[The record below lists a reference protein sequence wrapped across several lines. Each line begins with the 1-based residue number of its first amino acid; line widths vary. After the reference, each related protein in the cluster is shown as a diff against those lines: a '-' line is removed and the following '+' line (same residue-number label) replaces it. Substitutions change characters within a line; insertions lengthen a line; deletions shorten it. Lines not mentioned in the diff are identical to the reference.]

1 MLKSRYP
8 KTSKKISDC
17 LGTIFSK
24 IPISPTSWTILSLL
38 FAIIGFL
45 ALYKKFLFYG
55 FLFFLAAVFCDAVD
69 GAVARKKNK
78 ETAIG
83 AYLDGI
89 ADRITEAF
97 LLFGLAFYS
106 IPSFYLPGY
115 IWIFMLLFF
124 GSCMTT
130 FAKVYADHR
139 KALTEEELEKMGGI
153 LERTERVSI
162 ILAGMLIGYIYGE
175 KYITYSIV
183 FAAAL
188 ATATFI
194 QRVHYTINH
203 EKKE

>member
-8 KTSKKISDC
+8 NTSKKISDI

-38 FAIIGFL
+38 FAFIGFL

-55 FLFFLAAVFCDAVD
+55 FVFFLAAVFCDAVD
-69 GAVARKKNK
+69 GAVARRKNK

-89 ADRITEAF
+89 SDRITEAF
-97 LLFGLAFYS
+97 LLFGLAFYI
-106 IPSFYLPGY
+106 IPAFYLPGY
-115 IWIFMLLFF
+115 IWLFMLLFF
-124 GSCMTT
+124 GSCMTS
-130 FAKVYADHR
+130 FAKVYADH
-139 KALTEEELEKMGGI
+139 KKTLTEEKIKNMGGI
-153 LERTERVSI
+153 LERAERVSI
-162 ILAGMLIGYIYGE
+162 ILAGMLIGCLYGE

-188 ATATFI
+188 AAATFT
-194 QRVHYTINH
+194 QRVHHTIRYA
-203 EKKE
+203 KKG